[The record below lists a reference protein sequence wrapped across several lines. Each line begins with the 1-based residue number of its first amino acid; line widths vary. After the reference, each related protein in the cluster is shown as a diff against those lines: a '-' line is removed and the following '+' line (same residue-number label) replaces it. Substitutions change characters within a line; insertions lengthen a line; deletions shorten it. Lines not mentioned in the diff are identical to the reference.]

1 MNKLQTPLM
10 FVLALLLCGM
20 TSVRAAAP
28 AVKADAAVTAVA
40 VAPEATAIAVAPE
53 AKTEVKAPVVT
64 AVPAESTLANLQAA
78 YNGESNAK
86 AKYEAFAKK
95 ADEEGYAG
103 VATLFRAAA
112 RAEEVHLTSHAKV
125 IKALKAEPTAVIVAP
140 EIKSTKENL
149 EAAVAGET
157 YENQTMYPQFIK
169 LAKNQ
174 KNKQAALSFTRAMK
188 VEAVH
193 AALYNAALATL
204 EQWKKA
210 DKIFLVCPVCGYT
223 TDNGTFKKCP
233 ICAEPRK
240 KFIEVK

>member
-1 MNKLQTPLM
+1 MNQLQVPLLI
-10 FVLALLLCGM
+10 VLVLLLCSM
-20 TSVRAAAP
+20 TTARAAAP
-28 AVKADAAVTAVA
+28 TAKAEAVS
-40 VAPEATAIAVAPE
+40 TAIAAAPE
-53 AKTEVKAPVVT
+53 VKVEVKAPAVT
-64 AVPAESTLANLQAA
+64 ETPAASTLANLQAA

-112 RAEEVHLTSHAKV
+112 RAEEVHLKSHAKV
-125 IKALKAEPTAVIVAP
+125 IQALKAVPTAVIVAP
-140 EIKSTKENL
+140 EVKSTKENL
-149 EAAVAGET
+149 EAAVAGES
-157 YENQTMYPQFIK
+157 YENQTMYPQFIT
-169 LAKNQ
+169 LAKQ
-174 KNKQAALSFTRAMK
+174 DKNSKAVLSFTRGMK

-193 AALYNAALATL
+193 AALYKTALANL

-210 DKIFLVCPVCGYT
+210 GKTFLVCPVCGNT

-240 KFIEVK
+240 KFMDVK